1 MLAFEKEQ
9 AQQQPSKPL
18 VAQTMIWKWDCV
30 SCFACSGANE
40 NPPSRLRALNSGTF
54 EPFEDAPPPCYPRN
68 HSCASPKL
76 QAICQTLDQALSE
89 CHLNCSELLLPY
101 LVPELGPWSLAD
113 QLGKM
118 KLLTPLPAASWCLTA
133 RLDRWHPPL
142 LRPLSNLRQ
151 AMKLNVHKIT
161 SLCTMSTIWSLR
173 TFWVLKLI
181 LYSRLQHDS
190 SIFQQHQS
198 CILPAALSKP
208 SAGWGL
214 PESSRKQALAVFSLS
229 L

>member
-113 QLGKM
+113 QLGTNFARSHQAVYCK
-118 KLLTPLPAASWCLTA
+118 AADLS
-133 RLDRWHPPL
+133 RLDA
-142 LRPLSNLRQ
+142 LRLRRRQ
-151 AMKLNVHKIT
+151 VQCAKRSSKSSKSSKSPNWNV
-161 SLCTMSTIWSLR
+161 
-173 TFWVLKLI
+173 
-181 LYSRLQHDS
+181 
-190 SIFQQHQS
+190 
-198 CILPAALSKP
+198 
-208 SAGWGL
+208 
-214 PESSRKQALAVFSLS
+214 
-229 L
+229 

>member
-1 MLAFEKEQ
+1 MFFQDLSTILKKNQVFVQGGRKSKYPGANPSLKIEQKFLKSPFRMLAFEKEQ

-40 NPPSRLRALNSGTF
+40 NPPSRLRASNSGTF

-101 LVPELGPWSLAD
+101 LVPELGP
-113 QLGKM
+113 
-118 KLLTPLPAASWCLTA
+118 
-133 RLDRWHPPL
+133 
-142 LRPLSNLRQ
+142 
-151 AMKLNVHKIT
+151 
-161 SLCTMSTIWSLR
+161 
-173 TFWVLKLI
+173 
-181 LYSRLQHDS
+181 
-190 SIFQQHQS
+190 
-198 CILPAALSKP
+198 
-208 SAGWGL
+208 
-214 PESSRKQALAVFSLS
+214 
-229 L
+229 